1 MKLKTLIVISIV
13 IVVFAAV
20 FGALLVLQ
28 SRERLVMRSPMLTQ
42 EPSIITYFEGP
53 VEISLGSDPEDE
65 WLDAEIGMRLKENSR
80 LRTGPGGLV
89 DLRIYS
95 DGLIRLLENSEI
107 ALVDLTIRRQTVNI
121 SRGMVFAKFRL
132 LFDKQDL
139 RFLTPNT
146 AAAVRGTELVIVVN
160 ESGTEVNALSGITEI
175 HNLSVPD
182 ERILLAFQTSTRIE
196 GSTPPSDP
204 EELKPV
210 MVAQYRREF
219 NGINSREVFL
229 ISQDINFKPDSSV
242 ILEESLL
249 ELDEVARLLKL
260 RRINILIA
268 GQVRLSETRAE
279 SIREELI
286 SRGISPKR
294 LSTTGFGG
302 SRPVGDNAF
311 AEGRALNRRVE
322 FLVVV

>member
-20 FGALLVLQ
+20 
-28 SRERLVMRSPMLTQ
+28 
-42 EPSIITYFEGP
+42 
-53 VEISLGSDPEDE
+53 
-65 WLDAEIGMRLKENSR
+65 
-80 LRTGPGGLV
+80 
-89 DLRIYS
+89 
-95 DGLIRLLENSEI
+95 
-107 ALVDLTIRRQTVNI
+107 
-121 SRGMVFAKFRL
+121 
-132 LFDKQDL
+132 
-139 RFLTPNT
+139 
-146 AAAVRGTELVIVVN
+146 RGTEL
-160 ESGTEVNALSGITEI
+160 NALSGITEI
-175 HNLSVPD
+175 HNLSAPD

-229 ISQDINFKPDSSV
+229 ISQDINFEPDSSV

-249 ELDEVARLLKL
+249 GLDEVARLLKL

-302 SRPVGDNAF
+302 SRPVGDSALV
-311 AEGRALNRRVE
+311 EGRALDCRVE
-322 FLVVV
+322 FLVVE